1 MLTMRRLLLG
11 IVFII
16 FIGFGGFFYRNAIE
30 YKDRQINCPIE
41 RLVCPDG
48 TELSPVPLSCAFAA
62 CPPPNVTLD
71 DLGLTF
77 VLPSGFGAVGATEEI
92 VARYEAPG
100 QSALEPKSV
109 EIRKYPL
116 TASTTPLAIIQE
128 TAIGGASGL
137 PVSPAQFSSV
147 TLGGRTFTVVP
158 IERFEAVVQ
167 VAYYLTRPGD
177 VLRFDATDRG
187 VVDWMEP
194 SLDVTALPA
203 QQGLRGML
211 STLQSR

>member
-1 MLTMRRLLLG
+1 MKTLFLG
-11 IVFII
+11 VAFII
-16 FIGFGGFFYRNAIE
+16 LVGFGGLVYRNVVE
-30 YKDRQINCPIE
+30 FSEQKINCPIE

-48 TELSPVPLSCAFAA
+48 TELAHGPLSCAFPT

-77 VLPSGFGAVGATEEI
+77 VLPSEFEVAVAAGEV

-100 QSALEPKSV
+100 PTTLEPRSIEV
-109 EIRKYPL
+109 RRYPL
-116 TASTTPLAIIQE
+116 NASTTPLAVIQD

-137 PVSPAQFSSV
+137 PVSPAQFSSL

-167 VAYYLTRPGD
+167 VAYYLTRSND

-187 VVDWMEP
+187 VVGWMEP
-194 SLDVTALPA
+194 NLEVSALPA
-203 QQGLRGML
+203 QQTLRGML